1 MSYGII
7 VIAGYFVK
15 GLKKGMCIMMMM
27 MVMMMMK
34 RNGFVNVSLAMNV
47 VTFAVADGGVF
58 LVVAF
63 VSTRRCRCC

>member
-15 GLKKGMCIMMMM
+15 GLKKGMCIMIM
-27 MVMMMMK
+27 MMMMK

-58 LVVAF
+58 LVIAF
-63 VSTRRCRCC
+63 VTTRRCCCC

>member
-1 MSYGII
+1 MFYGII

-15 GLKKGMCIMMMM
+15 GLKKGMCIMIM
-27 MVMMMMK
+27 MMMMK